1 MISLLQL
8 QAELDVKYQMERESR
23 ASALNVQMGLVEG
36 IIDISD
42 SERNDEVN
50 FEEWSDPE
58 HAKLVETDRRLREQE
73 EKDAEVVKMYQEMY
87 GKNDGHQEVSGTDN
101 DSLVEKH
108 RKLREQEEKDTKVA
122 MMYQTLYDQNA
133 TEAQITNVPA
143 NRILAQ
149 AAKPAGRERSPMEGG
164 RRGRG
169 CVGGASRAGNMNSMK
184 WSWRR
189 KGKKSETGSKGQRR
203 VRFSNTVET
212 ICPSKS

>member
-1 MISLLQL
+1 
-8 QAELDVKYQMERESR
+8 MERESR

-87 GKNDGHQEVSGTDN
+87 GKKDGHQEVSGTDN

-122 MMYQTLYDQNA
+122 MMYQTLYDQN
-133 TEAQITNVPA
+133 
-143 NRILAQ
+143 
-149 AAKPAGRERSPMEGG
+149 
-164 RRGRG
+164 GRG

>member
-108 RKLREQEEKDTKVA
+108 RKLREQEEKDTNVA

-164 RRGRG
+164 RRDAA
-169 CVGGASRAGNMNSMK
+169 VQVNEHAGESSYMEENLK
-184 WSWRR
+184 F
-189 KGKKSETGSKGQRR
+189 
-203 VRFSNTVET
+203 VF
-212 ICPSKS
+212 